1 MGMDTLR
8 AIDGIEIFPVISLV
22 LFVIVFTAMLVRAAR
37 LDRRQLD
44 QCARIPLIDE
54 PATASAI
61 PDPLTAKELRRVRKV

>member
-22 LFVIVFTAMLVRAAR
+22 LFVIVFTVMLVRAAR
-37 LDRRQLD
+37 LDRRKLD
-44 QCARIPLIDE
+44 QYAGIPLADE

-61 PDPLTAKELRRVRKV
+61 PDPMTAKELQRVRKA